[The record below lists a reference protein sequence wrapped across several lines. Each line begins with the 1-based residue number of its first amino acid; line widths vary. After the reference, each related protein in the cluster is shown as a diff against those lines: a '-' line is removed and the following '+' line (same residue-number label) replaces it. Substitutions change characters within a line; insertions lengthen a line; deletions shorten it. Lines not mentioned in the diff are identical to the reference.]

1 MISLRSYPWLVDHRD
16 ERNAKMGTRDLSSS
30 SSENV
35 TKRLWFSIKCILF
48 SRKFYQ
54 KIVRRLF
61 FLVLWSTI
69 FVYRVSDL
77 FKASAEKHVVVRVL
91 KACCKMFVFS
101 KRSSITTHCSFIK
114 Q

>member
-48 SRKFYQ
+48 SRKFYE

-77 FKASAEKHVVVRVL
+77 FKSNSMQISTEVRQG
-91 KACCKMFVFS
+91 S
-101 KRSSITTHCSFIK
+101 KNKNRSSFAY
-114 Q
+114 